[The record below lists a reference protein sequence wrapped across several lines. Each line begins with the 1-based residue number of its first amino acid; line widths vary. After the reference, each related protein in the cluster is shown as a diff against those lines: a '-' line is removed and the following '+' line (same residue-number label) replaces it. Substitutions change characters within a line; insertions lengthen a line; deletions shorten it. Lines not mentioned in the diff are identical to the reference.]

1 MNRNFFVANFCT
13 TMNHLLRRTLQ
24 RSVQSCTVI
33 PIIGGI
39 PTLNVI
45 PTIGG
50 ICSSFTQT
58 FGRCLLRRHDIQL
71 SLAIL
76 LLILFTTNFTHAQ
89 LLKNKPTFTKA
100 DTLRGSLN
108 ENRDWWDVLRYDITV
123 KPDFEK
129 KEIEGK
135 VVMNFKIEKA
145 IFDSLIRKKNEV
157 QMIMQ
162 LDLHTAL
169 IIDSIIA
176 YKKTKGGFATTTKG
190 CFIMGEHVSKK
201 DVLFERDGNIVLVKY
216 PFRKLFGYSSI
227 TIYYHGKPIEA
238 KTPPWDG
245 GWIWKKDKNGNP
257 WMSVA
262 VQGLGASA
270 WYPCKDYQGDEPDNG
285 ASLTMI
291 VPNSLKAIANGKLT
305 SAESLTDNEKRE
317 TKYTWEV
324 KNPINNYC
332 IVPYIGKYVNFTDTL
347 MGEKGK
353 LNLNYWV
360 LDYNLEK
367 AKEQFKQVK
376 PMLKAFEY
384 WFGPYPFYEDD
395 YKLVDAPHLGMEH
408 QSAIAYGNQ
417 YKNGYLGSDRS
428 GKTGWGLKWDF
439 IIVHESGH
447 EWFANNITAKDIAD
461 MWIHEAFTTYSE
473 TLFTEFYYGEQAA
486 NEYNFGQR
494 RNIRN
499 DAPMIGMYGV
509 NKEGSSDMYDKGSNM
524 IHTLRHA
531 LNDDKKF
538 RAILRGLNKTFWH
551 KTVTTKDIEEYINKQ
566 AGLNFQQ
573 VFNQYLRTV
582 DVPVFEYSIDEQTQK
597 LHFKYS
603 NCIDGFNLPIW
614 LNIDGRNMQLKPST
628 QLMSISY
635 KNKLSALK
643 ALSSINFYYYVITK
657 EVKE

>member
-1 MNRNFFVANFCT
+1 M
-13 TMNHLLRRTLQ
+13 TLQ
-24 RSVQSCTVI
+24 RLLLLFIFSY
-33 PIIGGI
+33 
-39 PTLNVI
+39 
-45 PTIGG
+45 TIG
-50 ICSSFTQT
+50 I
-58 FGRCLLRRHDIQL
+58 
-71 SLAIL
+71 
-76 LLILFTTNFTHAQ
+76 TTVNAQ

-135 VVMNFKIEKA
+135 VILTFTHQKITK
-145 IFDSLIRKKNEV
+145 SNLLL
-157 QMIMQ
+157 Q
-162 LDLHTAL
+162 LDLQEPL
-169 IIDSIIA
+169 IIDSIIHNN
-176 YKKTKGGFATTTKG
+176 KSIEFTKNSTNTWLVNELNFSKNKILSKGKTIYIPDEK
-190 CFIMGEHVSKK
+190 IE
-201 DVLFERDGNIVLVKY
+201 
-216 PFRKLFGYSSI
+216 
-227 TIYYHGKPIEA
+227 IYYHGKPKEA

-291 VPNSLKAIANGKLT
+291 VPNTLVAVSNGRLT
-305 SAESLTDNEKRE
+305 TKEMINEQRE

-353 LNLNYWV
+353 LDVSYWV

-376 PMLKAFEY
+376 PMLRAFEY
-384 WFGPYPFYEDD
+384 WFGQYPFYEDS

-408 QSAIAYGNQ
+408 QSAVAYGNQ

-447 EWFANNITAKDIAD
+447 EWFANNITTKDIAD
-461 MWIHEAFTTYSE
+461 MWVHESFTTYSE
-473 TLFTEFYYGEQAA
+473 TLFTEFYYGKQAA
-486 NEYNFGQR
+486 NEYNYGQR

-499 DAPMIGMYGV
+499 EENIIGIYGV
-509 NKEGSSDMYDKGSNM
+509 NKEGSGDMYDKGSNM
-524 IHTLRHA
+524 LHSIRHSIN
-531 LNDDKKF
+531 NDVKF
-538 RAILRGLNKTFWH
+538 RKMLRGMNAIFYH
-551 KTVTTKDIEEYINKQ
+551 KTVTTQEIETYINKALQ
-566 AGLNFQQ
+566 FNFQC
-573 VFNQYLRTV
+573 VFNQYLRTTQIPVLEYYV
-582 DVPVFEYSIDEQTQK
+582 DTKSNK
-597 LHFKYS
+597 LYYKYS
-603 NCIDGFNLPIW
+603 NCIEGFNLPIW
-614 LNIDGRNMQLKPST
+614 INVQKKNIQLKPT
-628 QLMSISY
+628 T
-635 KNKLSALK
+635 NF
-643 ALSSINFYYYVITK
+643 SSLAIKDAATVLETMASVELYYYLKVK
-657 EVKE
+657 EVKF

>member
-1 MNRNFFVANFCT
+1 MNKNFFVANFCT
-13 TMNHLLRRTLQ
+13 TMKHLLCHSLQ
-24 RSVQSCTVI
+24 VSV
-33 PIIGGI
+33 
-39 PTLNVI
+39 
-45 PTIGG
+45 
-50 ICSSFTQT
+50 
-58 FGRCLLRRHDIQL
+58 
-71 SLAIL
+71 
-76 LLILFTTNFTHAQ
+76 ILFSLICVTINSNAQ
-89 LLKNKPTFTKA
+89 LMKVKPTFTKA

-135 VVMNFKIEKA
+135 VEMQVALNGFNFSGKKLQIDLQKNLTIDKIRINKTTELSFEKVSENTWLVSPRKLTKEEDFA
-145 IFDSLIRKKNEV
+145 TKSKKN
-157 QMIMQ
+157 IP
-162 LDLHTAL
+162 LL
-169 IIDSIIA
+169 
-176 YKKTKGGFATTTKG
+176 
-190 CFIMGEHVSKK
+190 FIE
-201 DVLFERDGNIVLVKY
+201 
-216 PFRKLFGYSSI
+216 
-227 TIYYHGKPIEA
+227 IYYHGKPIEA

-291 VPNSLKAIANGKLT
+291 VPDSLQAIANGKLT
-305 SAESLTDNEKRE
+305 TQQPTAN
-317 TKYTWEV
+317 TKHQTSYKWEV

-332 IVPYIGKYVNFTDTL
+332 IVPYIGKYVNFTDTF

-353 LNLNYWV
+353 LDLSYWV

-367 AKEQFKQVK
+367 AKQQFKQVK

-384 WFGPYPFYEDD
+384 WFGPYPFYEDNF
-395 YKLVDAPHLGMEH
+395 KLVDAPHLGMEH

-428 GKTGWGLKWDF
+428 GNTGWGLKWDF

-473 TLFTEFYYGEQAA
+473 TLFTEYYYGKQAA

-499 DAPMIGMYGV
+499 ETPMIGTYGV

-524 IHTLRHA
+524 IHTIRHA
-531 LNDDKKF
+531 INDDKKF
-538 RAILRGLNKTFWH
+538 RTILRGMNKTFWH
-551 KTVTTKDIEEYINKQ
+551 KTVTTKEIEDYISKQ
-566 AGLNFQQ
+566 AGFNFKQ
-573 VFNQYLRTV
+573 VFNQYLRTI
-582 DVPVFEYSIDEQTQK
+582 DIPVFEFSFNKDNNQLTYT
-597 LHFKYS
+597 YN
-603 NCIDGFNLPIW
+603 NCINEFNLPVW
-614 LNIDGRNMQLKPST
+614 LTIDGKQIQLKPTSEKQT
-628 QLMSISY
+628 FSF
-635 KNKLSALK
+635 KNKLSVEK
-643 ALSSINFYYYVITK
+643 AISVLNFHYYIN
-657 EVKE
+657 VKEIKF

>member
-1 MNRNFFVANFCT
+1 MNKNFFVANFCT

-33 PIIGGI
+33 PTIGGI

-58 FGRCLLRRHDIQL
+58 FGRCLLRRHDIQP

-135 VVMNFKIEKA
+135 VILQA
-145 IFDSLIRKKNEV
+145 IAIKRGKLLQI
-157 QMIMQ
+157 
-162 LDLHTAL
+162 DLQQPL
-169 IIDSIIA
+169 IIDSIISKGNYFIPNGRSFPPIYDT
-176 YKKTKGGFATTTKG
+176 YKFKQ
-190 CFIMGEHVSKK
+190 E
-201 DVLFERDGNIVLVKY
+201 GNIVLVELNDFKSKGER
-216 PFRKLFGYSSI
+216 FNFH
-227 TIYYHGKPIEA
+227 IYYHGKPIEA

-291 VPNSLKAIANGKLT
+291 VPDTLVAVANGKLT
-305 SAESLTDNEKRE
+305 TQQPTPN
-317 TKYTWEV
+317 TKHQTSYSWEV

-332 IVPYIGKYVNFTDTL
+332 IVPYIGKYVNFTDTF

-473 TLFTEFYYGEQAA
+473 TLFTEFYYGQQAA
-486 NEYNFGQR
+486 NEYNYGQR

-499 DAPMIGMYGV
+499 DAPMIGTYGV

-538 RAILRGLNKTFWH
+538 RAILRGLNKKFWH
-551 KTVTTKDIEEYINKQ
+551 KTVTTKDIEEFISKQ
-566 AGLNFQQ
+566 AGFNFQQ

-614 LNIDGRNMQLKPST
+614 VNVDGKNIQLKPST